1 MRRGAAIPVAIT
13 ILVALCGAAALMLDL
28 ASGAAAA
35 RPRQPFANF
44 AFAFLTNSFV

>member
-1 MRRGAAIPVAIT
+1 MRPGTAIPVAIA
-13 ILVALCGAAALMLDL
+13 IMVALG
-28 ASGAAAA
+28 AAA